1 MYKKRNP
8 TELSLFSRGMKTYVH
23 TKACALIFRA
33 AFFITAKNWKQSRCP
48 SAGEWLSCGASMPQ
62 DDTQQ

>member
-8 TELSLFSRGMKTYVH
+8 TELSFFSREMKTYVH
-23 TKACALIFRA
+23 TKTWALIFIA
-33 AFFITAKNWKQSRCP
+33 AFFVIAKNWKQSRCP
-48 SAGEWLSCGASMPQ
+48 STGEWLRCGASMPQ